1 MAYTKNAWVDQV
13 GQVRYTETV
22 DDGYKIFTPNYEEVT
37 TMGTPVNATNM
48 NNIENGIDGVAIRKH
63 NLTETFNLNEYVLG
77 GTTGKELIYR
87 SLVANN
93 VNNALTDTTKWKK
106 ARICA
111 GVRNIGELVYSSLPL
126 TDDCLHLADGSLVS
140 NTDYADFVS
149 RISYLYNQ
157 GLHNVDMYAYNDRS
171 NFTGRTA
178 YVKVLYQEGVFAF
191 NEDNEIIGIVT
202 DSFSGMIQI
211 TETGGDRHNWYRYT
225 AGDTVIQESYNCFT
239 SENEWQ
245 NCYDTY
251 GECGKY
257 VYDSE
262 DNTVRLPL
270 FNSYLT
276 NTADVDLLGNLTPA
290 SLPNVKG
297 QGILQDDTSHCSGA
311 IYSIG
316 SVSTNNSEPGGS
328 ASKLMGIDAS
338 KSSAIYSDSA
348 TTVNTQSIKQ
358 LVYIVVAE

>member
-1 MAYTKNAWVDQV
+1 M
-13 GQVRYTETV
+13 
-22 DDGYKIFTPNYEEVT
+22 
-37 TMGTPVNATNM
+37 
-48 NNIENGIDGVAIRKH
+48 
-63 NLTETFNLNEYVLG
+63 
-77 GTTGKELIYR
+77 
-87 SLVANN
+87 VANN
-93 VNNALTDTTKWKK
+93 VNKALTDTTKWKK

-126 TDDCLHLADGSLVS
+126 TDECLHLADGSLVS

-149 RISYLYNQ
+149 RIAYLYNQ
-157 GLHNVDMYAYNDRS
+157 GLHNVDMYAYSESLNPDDE
-171 NFTGRTA
+171 A
-178 YVKVLYQEGVFAF
+178 YYLKDSVPYVGAVVF
-191 NEDNEIIGIVT
+191 NENNEKIGIVT
-202 DSFSGMIQI
+202 NIDTFGKLEISGISGSFLGAFF
-211 TETGGDRHNWYRYT
+211 RYI
-225 AGDTVIQESYNCFT
+225 AGDTVIQESYSCFT
-239 SENEWQ
+239 NESLWQ
-245 NCYDTY
+245 DCYDTY

-270 FNSYLT
+270 YNSYLT

-297 QGILQDDTSHCSGA
+297 EGILQDDTSKCSGA

-328 ASKLMGIDAS
+328 SSKLMGIDAS

>member
-1 MAYTKNAWVDQV
+1 MAYVKTTWVDQE
-13 GQVRYTETV
+13 GQVRYTETE
-22 DDGYKIFTPNYEEVT
+22 DDGYKVFTPNFEEVT
-37 TMGTPVNATNM
+37 ELGTPVDAVHL
-48 NNIENGIDGVAIRKH
+48 NNIENGIDGTAIRKH
-63 NLTETFNLNEYVLG
+63 NLTETFNLNECVLG
-77 GTTGKELIYR
+77 GTAGKEIIYR

-93 VNNALTDTTKWKK
+93 VGNAVTDTTKWKK
-106 ARICA
+106 ARICT
-111 GVRNIGELVYSSLPL
+111 GRNIGELVYSSLPL
-126 TDDCLHLADGSLVS
+126 TDEDLHLADGSLVS

-149 RISYLYNQ
+149 RISYLYNK

-239 SENEWQ
+239 SENDWQ
-245 NCYDTY
+245 NCYTTY

-270 FNSYLT
+270 YNSYLT

-290 SLPNVKG
+290 SIPNIKG
-297 QGILQDDTSHCSGA
+297 EGILQDDVSKCSGA
-311 IYSIG
+311 IYFID
-316 SVSTNNSEPGGS
+316 SVSSTNSEPGGS
-328 ASKLMGIDAS
+328 SSKLMGFDAS